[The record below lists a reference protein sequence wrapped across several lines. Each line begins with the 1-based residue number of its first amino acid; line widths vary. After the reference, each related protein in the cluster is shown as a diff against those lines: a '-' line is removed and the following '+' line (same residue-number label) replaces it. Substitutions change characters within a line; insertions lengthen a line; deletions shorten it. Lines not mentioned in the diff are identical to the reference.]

1 MNLQTFS
8 ICLSPFLTPAHTVY
22 LSLHAPQVAL
32 RNMKERYHKLQKKM
46 ALIEDDNQRLI
57 TGKSELFGEIGKLQ
71 VLSSSLLEHVLFSS
85 FKWCFLY

>member
-1 MNLQTFS
+1 MVRVLY
-8 ICLSPFLTPAHTVY
+8 LSSSFTPAHIY
-22 LSLHAPQVAL
+22 PSLHAPQVAL

-71 VLSSSLLEHVLFSS
+71 VFDN
-85 FKWCFLY
+85 